1 MYTCTY
7 ALVEGTRASMPI
19 MIKYNCIYR
28 YLNLDVR
35 DVPIQYLDIIMFY
48 KCIKSNYNLF
58 LSNNDDLDL
67 IKEKYAYY
75 SKIIQG
81 LYKWKEKTIYIKET
95 ERNNQCLLLTELL
108 HSKSITQ
115 GHSEIESWF
124 CEGLPH
130 YLSYLL
136 CKECSIE
143 YKPSAF
149 IISRPYANIVSLS
162 CGSNSISIISSDGI
176 ERIITTESTTGL
188 KSSSILSNNRGKYSP
203 LSK

>member
-1 MYTCTY
+1 MDSNDKIYT
-7 ALVEGTRASMPI
+7 
-19 MIKYNCIYR
+19 CIYR
-28 YLNLDVR
+28 SLNLDVR
-35 DVPIQYLDIIMFY
+35 NVPIQYLDIIAFY

-58 LSNNDDLDL
+58 LSHNDDLDL

-75 SKIIQG
+75 CKIIQG

-95 ERNNQCLLLTELL
+95 ERNDQCLLLTELL
-108 HSKSITQ
+108 HSKSMTQ
-115 GHSEIESWF
+115 GHSEIESWL

-149 IISRPYANIVSLS
+149 MIYFPIWKFLHKKYGFNLISRIIYTKDLNL
-162 CGSNSISIISSDGI
+162 SISILKNILQYDNDDILTLSVES
-176 ERIITTESTTGL
+176 II
-188 KSSSILSNNRGKYSP
+188 KYLGMS
-203 LSK
+203 

>member
-1 MYTCTY
+1 MD
-7 ALVEGTRASMPI
+7 SNDKI
-19 MIKYNCIYR
+19 YNCIHK

-35 DVPIQYLDIIMFY
+35 DVPIQYLDIIAFY

-58 LSNNDDLDL
+58 LSQNDDLDL

-75 SKIIQG
+75 CTIIQG

-136 CKECSIE
+136 CKECNIE
-143 YKPSAF
+143 YKTSAF
-149 IISRPYANIVSLS
+149 MIYFPIWKLIHKEYGFNLISRIIYTKNL
-162 CGSNSISIISSDGI
+162 NLTISILKNIFQYDNDDILTLSA
-176 ERIITTESTTGL
+176 ESIKKILGL
-188 KSSSILSNNRGKYSP
+188 
-203 LSK
+203 